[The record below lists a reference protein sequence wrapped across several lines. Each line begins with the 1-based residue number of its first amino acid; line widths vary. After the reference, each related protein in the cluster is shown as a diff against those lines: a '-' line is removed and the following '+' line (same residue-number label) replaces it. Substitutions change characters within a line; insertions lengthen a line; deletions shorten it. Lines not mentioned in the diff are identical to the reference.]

1 LPKIANELLLKCMQQ
16 KINRIF
22 FNLMIRLKAKVVI
35 SAFNQIINYELRV
48 ALTGYEFPPF
58 HNNYKT
64 VPVQ

>member
-1 LPKIANELLLKCMQQ
+1 MQQ